1 MLNEHAPLGVAVKI
15 YRDRLTIRYAGSEN
29 TNNEPPRP
37 TLRASYG
44 LTRKQVSRLTRGAEW
59 MRVNYGRLFMY
70 TFTFPNMEER
80 LPNVVGIHEVISHEV
95 AKRYLSTW
103 LKRMKR
109 RVPEFPYTW
118 VAEIQVKRM
127 RKRGERAI
135 HFHLLS
141 PVDIKKAWLCQSWGE
156 VLGHK
161 VHFDGVE
168 MYWASADKRRG
179 VPASYLTKYQAKER
193 SEEVDKMEAEILGN
207 RCGISHEV
215 SAALK
220 PIGGAR
226 FPRSEWAEVVAAFHA
241 RPEFP
246 EQKYFASSDYFFLS
260 HWGFDKFSLSSPHE
274 STSTDGDGHRSR
286 LEFGR
291 PVLFGGRSD

>member
-1 MLNEHAPLGVAVKI
+1 MVNEHTPLGVAVKI

-29 TNNEPPRP
+29 TSNEPPRP
-37 TLRASYG
+37 TCRASYG

-59 MRVNYGRLFMY
+59 MRSKYGRLFMY
-70 TFTFPNMEER
+70 TFTFPNMAEV
-80 LPNVVGIHEVISHEV
+80 LSNGVGIHEVIPHEV
-95 AKRYLSTW
+95 AKKHLSTW

-118 VAEIQVKRM
+118 VAEIQVKRL

-141 PVDIKKAWLCQSWGE
+141 PIDVDKAWLCQSWGE
-156 VLGHK
+156 VLNHK
-161 VHFDGVE
+161 VNFDGVE

-179 VPASYLTKYQAKER
+179 VPASYLTKYQAKET
-193 SEEVDKMEAEILGN
+193 SEEVDSMEAEILGN

-215 SAALK
+215 SQALK

-260 HWGFDKFSLSSPHE
+260 HWGFDRFFLYSSHDCTRTE
-274 STSTDGDGHRSR
+274 RSR
-286 LEFGR
+286 YRLGDVQR
-291 PVLFGGRSD
+291 GLIHAGGGEN